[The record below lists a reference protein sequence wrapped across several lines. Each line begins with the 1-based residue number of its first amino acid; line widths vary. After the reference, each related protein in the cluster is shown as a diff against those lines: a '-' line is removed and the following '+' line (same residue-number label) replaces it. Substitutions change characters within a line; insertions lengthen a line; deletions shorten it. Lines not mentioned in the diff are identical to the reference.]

1 MGFFGSLLKGIGSL
15 FKGPSKWLDDILEA
29 EASDDAADALKLQR
43 EIDRAL
49 AEVSSKIAQ
58 TRPFAIN
65 ADNCYAALREAGYN
79 EVPAID
85 LYDGNYTDKLI
96 SLQTVSHSV
105 IEMASS
111 IAEVESE
118 LSSFNSNLHTIATQ
132 VQTFLREPT
141 SDIDAAKLWD
151 AKFVK
156 ALNDHI
162 PPHFR
167 KGEYFDETM
176 AKVMEAYRMMGEINA
191 YGESAFGSQS
201 LINATYEAVEDG
213 DDPLEYIS
221 NILDLNSRATFGK
234 EQDLN
239 DNADVIVPNAGLF
252 GGNLLF

>member
-15 FKGPSKWLDDILEA
+15 FKGPSKWLDDVLEA
-29 EASDDAADALKLQR
+29 EASDDGAEALKLQA

-49 AEVSSKIAQ
+49 SEVTSKIAQ
-58 TRPFAIN
+58 TRPYAVD
-65 ADNCYAALREAGYN
+65 ADNCYSALKDAGYN

-85 LYDGNYTDKLI
+85 LYDGNYEDKLF
-96 SLQTVSHSV
+96 SLQTSAHTI
-105 IEMASS
+105 IEMAES
-111 IAEVESE
+111 IPQVQSE

-151 AKFVK
+151 AKFIK

-201 LINATYEAVEDG
+201 LINATYEAVEEG
-213 DDPLEYIS
+213 GDPLEYIS
-221 NILDLNSRATFGK
+221 TILDLNSRATFGK

>member
-1 MGFFGSLLKGIGSL
+1 MGFFGSLLRGIGSL
-15 FKGPSKWLDDILEA
+15 IKGPSKWLDDILEA
-29 EASDDAADALKLQR
+29 EASDDATEALKLQA

-49 AEVSSKIAQ
+49 SEVTNKIAQ
-58 TRPFAIN
+58 TRPYAVD
-65 ADNCYAALREAGYN
+65 ADNCYSALKDAGYN

-85 LYDGNYTDKLI
+85 LYDGNYEDKLF
-96 SLQTVSHSV
+96 SLQTSAHTI
-105 IEMASS
+105 IEMAES
-111 IAEVESE
+111 IPQVQAE

-151 AKFVK
+151 AKFIK

-201 LINATYEAVEDG
+201 LINATYEAVEEG
-213 DDPLEYIS
+213 GDPLEYIS
-221 NILDLNSRATFGK
+221 TILDLNSRATFGK